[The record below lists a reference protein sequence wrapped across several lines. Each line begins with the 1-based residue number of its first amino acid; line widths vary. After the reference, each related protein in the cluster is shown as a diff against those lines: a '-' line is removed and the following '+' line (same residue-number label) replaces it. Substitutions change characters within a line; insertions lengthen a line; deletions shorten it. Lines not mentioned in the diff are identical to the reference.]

1 MFIWISFKAT
11 ISLKIINKGI
21 PTKLKF
27 GKNGNLDFIIISST
41 NLTCDENFEIAQ
53 TVLIRNGEIIES
65 ECEKRERFLVLSTY
79 RSANNQTMISF
90 PGEYFI
96 WYILFK
102 IKENTCLLEGTTFLY
117 QICSHC
123 SQKIYSERVENIF
136 VGPERVTFYHKYTRM
151 IETSRFWC
159 KFMTITLIFFS

>member
-1 MFIWISFKAT
+1 M
-11 ISLKIINKGI
+11 KIINKGI

-90 PGEYFI
+90 PGEHFI
-96 WYILFK
+96 SFK
-102 IKENTCLLEGTTFLY
+102 KLQF
-117 QICSHC
+117 
-123 SQKIYSERVENIF
+123 K
-136 VGPERVTFYHKYTRM
+136 
-151 IETSRFWC
+151 
-159 KFMTITLIFFS
+159 